1 MKLSD
6 FEVGHAIEYDKF
18 GIRRGLVVDVTRLY
32 IVVVQVFR
40 IMKQLPDNCFYHVPC
55 YDDINDV
62 NFVYDKQ
69 IGKGKRCMIMNNVE
83 NRNQIVDID
92 GYVHVVNGKVIC
104 FEPDVY
110 DLKNP
115 DDVEILLDFVS
126 YISNPDNH
134 ECTWFGDSNTIH
146 LRSLYKN
153 DCKKVVLG
161 IGHFN
166 CLEDDVKERVRRV
179 VDGFRGGTGN

>member
-1 MKLSD
+1 MSILC
-6 FEVGHAIEYDKF
+6 
-18 GIRRGLVVDVTRLY
+18 L
-32 IVVVQVFR
+32 
-40 IMKQLPDNCFYHVPC
+40 
-55 YDDINDV
+55 
-62 NFVYDKQ
+62 

-83 NRNQIVDID
+83 NKNQIIDID

-110 DLKNP
+110 DLNNP

-166 CLEDDVKERVRRV
+166 CLEDDVKERVRSA
-179 VDGFRGGTGN
+179 VDEYRGASRC